1 VCGLL
6 RKPLS
11 SISVYVFNTPMQ
23 RITIHRTIIPVASR
37 HTHTHTHTEITI
49 FNAHQDAVKAIYK
62 KKAFKKGSFV
72 VI

>member
-1 VCGLL
+1 MSLTRLCRELQFTEQLFLL
-6 RKPLS
+6 P
-11 SISVYVFNTPMQ
+11 
-23 RITIHRTIIPVASR
+23 AD
-37 HTHTHTHTEITI
+37 THTHREITI